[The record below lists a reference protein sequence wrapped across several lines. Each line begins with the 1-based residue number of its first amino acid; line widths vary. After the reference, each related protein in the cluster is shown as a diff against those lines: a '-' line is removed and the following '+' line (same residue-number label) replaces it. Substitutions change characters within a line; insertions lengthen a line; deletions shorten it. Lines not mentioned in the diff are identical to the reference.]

1 MARDSDPLPLLWSR
15 RPEGRV
21 HRVVP
26 DGKDDVPTAEPGGPG
41 VDLCAEERNGRGP
54 ILDEKSKNKTRDA
67 EAVPGL
73 IAEPTGTDG
82 FRVLSHQ
89 FFPSS
94 LPLQENCITSSKTF
108 SLRMKKPREALLQ
121 FYNNRGQDQEIW
133 HMVYPLQNGRLSYN
147 VCLRRKN
154 LSEQLR
160 MTMASLMKRYGV
172 CMGYPHRN

>member
-1 MARDSDPLPLLWSR
+1 MRGSDPLPLLWSLR
-15 RPEGRV
+15 TEGRV

-82 FRVLSHQ
+82 CIVFRHQ
-89 FFPSS
+89 DRSASP
-94 LPLQENCITSSKTF
+94 TS
-108 SLRMKKPREALLQ
+108 
-121 FYNNRGQDQEIW
+121 
-133 HMVYPLQNGRLSYN
+133 
-147 VCLRRKN
+147 
-154 LSEQLR
+154 
-160 MTMASLMKRYGV
+160 
-172 CMGYPHRN
+172 

>member
-1 MARDSDPLPLLWSR
+1 M
-15 RPEGRV
+15 
-21 HRVVP
+21 
-26 DGKDDVPTAEPGGPG
+26 
-41 VDLCAEERNGRGP
+41 
-54 ILDEKSKNKTRDA
+54 
-67 EAVPGL
+67 

-82 FRVLSHQ
+82 FRLLSHQ
-89 FFPSS
+89 LSPSS
-94 LPLQENCITSSKTF
+94 LPHLENCIKSSKTF

-121 FYNNRGQDQEIW
+121 LYNIRGQDQEIR

-172 CMGYPHRN
+172 LFVLRIAAKRSILEQIC